1 MKAYRYTTKISDK
14 GTIQVALDPSL
25 FNQEVE
31 LIVLPKSK
39 SKIKNSK
46 ASDFVKKWAGFLKN
60 NDIENSKRDY
70 LTEKYK

>member
-1 MKAYRYTTKISDK
+1 MKTYRYTTKISDK
-14 GTIQVALDPSL
+14 GTIQVALDPDL
-25 FNQEVE
+25 YDQEVE

-39 SKIKNSK
+39 TKKKDSK
-46 ASDFVKKWAGFLKN
+46 ASDFVKKWAGFLKD